1 MKFTKF
7 LHDDYIEILHN
18 FSENIIIILN
28 IINPNHLHTV
38 IKHSINIYDLQGI
51 INSKNKII
59 LNGFANI
66 KTNLTILNSKIIG
79 FTTMTS
85 INCNSIIYINFEK
98 KLLLKD
104 NIFIVI
110 GNVNEII
117 LSLTTY
123 EKDDYYLN
131 LDDNKFLDLE
141 EKIEHPI
148 KKYINYL

>member
-1 MKFTKF
+1 MV
-7 LHDDYIEILHN
+7 DR
-18 FSENIIIILN
+18 
-28 IINPNHLHTV
+28 IN
-38 IKHSINIYDLQGI
+38 
-51 INSKNKII
+51 
-59 LNGFANI
+59 
-66 KTNLTILNSKIIG
+66 
-79 FTTMTS
+79 
-85 INCNSIIYINFEK
+85 
-98 KLLLKD
+98 
-104 NIFIVI
+104 FIVI